1 MEQSSL
7 EIVDLQRY
15 AKDFPAKRHLILFRI
30 QPLDA
35 IGAIDISKH
44 LGLTMADRMLGGKGF
59 AVNPDRVI
67 REVESAMIDQVAQ
80 LTLREWSKYW
90 KFEEPLRVTLLGH
103 EEDPLHVPVSGDDET
118 FYHISINADVGDCMD
133 KSKCCCL
140 CAGWTRSCATS
151 PNKPQRMRIQM
162 RKKKSIGPSKWI
174 GTQLTIT

>member
-1 MEQSSL
+1 MHAFTVGKKAALSSTEVHRFRQL
-7 EIVDLQRY
+7 NEVLIRSLARLSLFYELNLAWNNPHWRSWIPALRQG
-15 AKDFPAKRHLILFRI
+15 FPAKRHLILFRI

-103 EEDPLHVPVSGDDET
+103 EEDLRT
-118 FYHISINADVGDCMD
+118 FRV
-133 KSKCCCL
+133 
-140 CAGWTRSCATS
+140 WR
-151 PNKPQRMRIQM
+151 
-162 RKKKSIGPSKWI
+162 
-174 GTQLTIT
+174 